1 MSASAG
7 SGRRYK
13 PLELACSSVVFHTG
27 MLKAEQPNI
36 IDVQQPCL
44 YLGLGVVYG
53 LLPAPIFI

>member
-13 PLELACSSVVFHTG
+13 PLELACSSHTG

>member
-13 PLELACSSVVFHTG
+13 PLELACSSHTG

-44 YLGLGVVYG
+44 YLGLGG
-53 LLPAPIFI
+53 PLPAPIFI